1 MIFII
6 FWFVLKKIVWFERV
20 FEYLIGVLICFACK
34 QVLAV
39 YTLTNQLHSCCRSFS
54 VGVWISA
61 ETN

>member
-6 FWFVLKKIVWFERV
+6 FWFVLKKIIWFERV

-39 YTLTNQLHSCCRSFS
+39 YTHTNQLL
-54 VGVWISA
+54 
-61 ETN
+61 